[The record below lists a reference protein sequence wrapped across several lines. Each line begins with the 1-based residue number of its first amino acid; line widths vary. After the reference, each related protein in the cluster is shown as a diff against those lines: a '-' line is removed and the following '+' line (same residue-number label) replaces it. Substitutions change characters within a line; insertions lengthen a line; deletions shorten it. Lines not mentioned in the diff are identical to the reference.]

1 MRNKKMLIFSG
12 IALTIAVIL
21 IILVFCIS
29 PVKKISSYTKS
40 DSSSSDSGLIK
51 TLETIEFDKKSG
63 DLNISF
69 VLTEKDLNNILYEA
83 IKNSIAV
90 DGIETDIDENSIK
103 LYINSHLLKI
113 IPTQYMLEFT
123 PSVEDNTLILNL
135 KDVKVGRIPIPKG
148 LVLNGLKENA
158 SNYLSIDKS
167 NNSISINKNAV
178 APFKI
183 SGFNIQVD
191 KLTLNLNYSIKSIT
205 DITNLFSHKMP
216 EGVTNYVKKM
226 FGN

>member
-12 IALTIAVIL
+12 IALIIAVIL

-40 DSSSSDSGLIK
+40 NSSSSDSGLIK

-69 VLTEKDLNNILYEA
+69 VLTEKDLNNILYES
-83 IKNSIAV
+83 IKNSMSV
-90 DGIETDIDENSIK
+90 DGIETDIDQNSIK

-183 SGFNIQVD
+183 SGFNIQGD

>member
-1 MRNKKMLIFSG
+1 MLIFSG
-12 IALTIAVIL
+12 IALIIAVIL

-51 TLETIEFDKKSG
+51 TLETIEFDKKNG

-83 IKNSIAV
+83 IKNSMSV

-103 LYINSHLLKI
+103 LYINSHLLKA